1 MKNSLPLLLLL
12 SLLSFIGCMPENIAT
27 ETELLEND
35 FFSPCNSIS
44 AAENIVIRNQGEY
57 EAYFRTMNPEALI
70 EKLPQID
77 FSKKSLIGTYAEQTC
92 IKSHLKE
99 LERQGKDILY
109 TITMTGS
116 GQCESLYVS
125 MNWALTP
132 KIREKT
138 KVTFVVTK

>member
-1 MKNSLPLLLLL
+1 MKNTFALIILFSL
-12 SLLSFIGCMPENIAT
+12 FVFMGCVPENIAT
-27 ETELLEND
+27 DTELLEND

-44 AAENIVIRNQGEY
+44 NTENIVIRNQKEY
-57 EAYFRTMNPEALI
+57 EAYFRTINPEALI

-77 FSKKSLIGTYAEQTC
+77 FSKKSLIGTYAEKQC

-109 TITMTGS
+109 TITMAGS
-116 GQCESLYVS
+116 DQCESLYVS

-132 KIREKT
+132 KIRNNT
-138 KVTFVVTK
+138 KVIFNVTD